1 MRYEVEQ
8 SPEHPEEYVAV
19 AVNEDSK
26 RERYVALFTGPDA
39 QKRAQEYAEWKN
51 SQLEVTGE
59 QLLKR

>member
-8 SPEHPEEYVAV
+8 SPEHPKEYVVA

-26 RERYVALFTGPDA
+26 GELYVVLFSGPDA